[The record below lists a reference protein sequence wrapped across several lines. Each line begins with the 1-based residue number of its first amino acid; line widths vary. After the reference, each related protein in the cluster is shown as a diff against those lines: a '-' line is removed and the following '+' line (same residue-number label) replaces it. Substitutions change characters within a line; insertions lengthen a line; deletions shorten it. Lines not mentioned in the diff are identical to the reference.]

1 MNQVVEINGM
11 SCGGCVKSVEKALQ
25 TIDGVKS
32 VNVTLSPPKANL
44 QTEHTI
50 SNEQLKDVLSKAG
63 GYSLAGSSEDANAPK
78 KSGGSCCG

>member
-32 VNVTLSPPKANL
+32 VNVTLNPPVANL
-44 QTEHTI
+44 ETNHSI
-50 SNEQLKDVLSKAG
+50 SDADLKHALSEAG
-63 GYSLAGSSEDANAPK
+63 HYSIAGSSESDSAPK